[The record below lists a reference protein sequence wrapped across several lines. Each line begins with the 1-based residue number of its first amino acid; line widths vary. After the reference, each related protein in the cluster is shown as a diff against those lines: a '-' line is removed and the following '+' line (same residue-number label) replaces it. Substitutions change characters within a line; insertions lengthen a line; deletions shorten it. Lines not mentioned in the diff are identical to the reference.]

1 MTASRRVLFVADP
14 PESLDPAADST
25 YLMIVE
31 ALRRELR
38 PYVATLDGLRLDGTR
53 PVARAVPVAP
63 PRPGARLAA
72 TGAPESFGLE
82 TCRVVVMRKDPPVDD
97 AYLTATWILD
107 LAKAHTR
114 VVNDPA
120 GLRTLN
126 EKLSALSF
134 PDLTPPTFVLR
145 RIDDLRALLR
155 QLGGKMIVK
164 PVFGFAGREILLARE
179 DDPNLGT
186 ILEIATAD
194 ETRWTVAQA
203 YLPEAAEGDKRIL
216 LVDGRPIGA
225 VLRVPKDGEIRD
237 NFHAGGTPARADL
250 SERDLEI
257 CARVGPFLVRHGQY
271 FAGIDVI
278 GGYLTEIN
286 VTSPTGMQEIDR
298 LEDRPPDRTCEALFW
313 DGLLD
318 PVGDRSASCDG

>member
-1 MTASRRVLFVADP
+1 MPARRRVLVVSDP
-14 PESLDPAADST
+14 PETFDPRADST

-31 ALRRELR
+31 ALHRGLE

-53 PVARAVPVAP
+53 AVARAHRVAP
-63 PRPGARLAA
+63 KAPGDRLER
-72 TGAPESFGLE
+72 APEAELFGLD
-82 TCRVVVMRKDPPVDD
+82 TCHAVLMRKDPPVDD

-107 LAKAHTR
+107 QAKRATR
-114 VVNDPA
+114 VVNDPN

-126 EKLSALSF
+126 EKLSILSF
-134 PDLTPPTFVLR
+134 PDLVPPTYILR
-145 RIDDLRALLR
+145 RIADLRALLR
-155 QLGGKMIVK
+155 QLGGRMIVK

-237 NFHAGGTPARADL
+237 NFHAGGTPARTEL
-250 SERDLEI
+250 TSRDLEI
-257 CARVGPFLVRHGQY
+257 CARVGPFLVEHGQY

-298 LEDRPPDRTCEALFW
+298 LEERPPERRCAALFW
-313 DGLLD
+313 DGLA
-318 PVGDRSASCDG
+318 PQ

>member
-1 MTASRRVLFVADP
+1 MSAPCRVLFVADP
-14 PESLDPAADST
+14 PESFDPRADST
-25 YLMIVE
+25 YSMVRE
-31 ALRRELR
+31 AQRRGLEVF
-38 PYVATLDGLRLDGTR
+38 VATLDGLRLDGAR
-53 PVARAVPVAP
+53 PVARASLVEPRGPDGRLVAAGEP
-63 PRPGARLAA
+63 KL
-72 TGAPESFGLE
+72 FGLE

-107 LAKAHTR
+107 QAKHATR

-120 GLRTLN
+120 GLRALN
-126 EKLSALSF
+126 EKLSILSF
-134 PDLTPPTFVLR
+134 PDLIPPTYILR

-155 QLGGKMIVK
+155 QLGGKMIIK
-164 PVFGFAGREILLARE
+164 PVFGYAGREVLLARE

-216 LVDGRPIGA
+216 LVDGEPIGA
-225 VLRVPKDGEIRD
+225 VLRVPKAGEIRD
-237 NFHAGGTPARADL
+237 NFHAGGTPAATTL
-250 SERDLEI
+250 TPRDLAI
-257 CARVGPFLVRHGQY
+257 CAKIGPFLSSHGQY

-298 LEDRPPDRTCEALFW
+298 LESRPPEATCAARFW
-313 DGLLD
+313 DGLL
-318 PVGDRSASCDG
+318 V